1 MEPFKKVRGK
11 ILPLPRADVDTDQ
24 IIPAKYLKRIERTGF
39 GEFAFDA
46 WRKDPNFVL
55 NDHRYDGAE
64 ILVTGPNFGCGS
76 SREHAPW
83 ALQQGGFK
91 AVVAPSFADIFF
103 NNSFKN
109 GFLPIA
115 LKEEEVAEL
124 FRQEAAA
131 KGAFK
136 LTIDLAAQTVTPAA
150 LVAPAKAGAQ
160 SFHFDIDATRRTN
173 LLNGWDEIGLTL
185 RHAEE
190 IKAYEEKRKKAE
202 PWIFS

>member
-83 ALQQGGFK
+83 ALQQMGLK
-91 AVVAPSFADIFF
+91 AIVAPSFADIFR
-103 NNSFKN
+103 NNCAKI
-109 GFLPIA
+109 GLLTVELPQESIDRLIA
-115 LKEEEVAEL
+115 RAEDSPGYEMEV
-124 FRQEAAA
+124 
-131 KGAFK
+131 
-136 LTIDLAAQTVTPAA
+136 DLETQTVS
-150 LVAPAKAGAQ
+150 LGNGK
-160 SFHFDIDATRRTN
+160 SRRFEVDPFVKHCM
-173 LLNGWDEIGLTL
+173 LNGLDEIGLTL
-185 RHAEE
+185 HESDAIDAFET
-190 IKAYEEKRKKAE
+190 KRSELLPSTAGAA
-202 PWIFS
+202 

>member
-83 ALQQGGFK
+83 ALQQMGLK
-91 AVVAPSFADIFF
+91 AIVAPSFADIFR
-103 NNSFKN
+103 NNCAKI
-109 GFLPIA
+109 GLLTVELPQESIDRLIA
-115 LKEEEVAEL
+115 RAEDSPGYEMEV
-124 FRQEAAA
+124 
-131 KGAFK
+131 
-136 LTIDLAAQTVTPAA
+136 DLETQTVSLGNGKSRQFGVDPF
-150 LVAPAKAGAQ
+150 VK
-160 SFHFDIDATRRTN
+160 HC
-173 LLNGWDEIGLTL
+173 LLNGLDEIGLTL
-185 RHAEE
+185 QEAVAIDAFEE
-190 IKAYEEKRKKAE
+190 TRSELLPSTAGA
-202 PWIFS
+202 

>member
-83 ALQQGGFK
+83 ALQQMGLK
-91 AVVAPSFADIFF
+91 AIIAPSFADIFR
-103 NNSFKN
+103 NNCAKI
-109 GFLPIA
+109 GLLTVVLPQESIDRLIA
-115 LKEEEVAEL
+115 RAEDSPGYEMEV
-124 FRQEAAA
+124 
-131 KGAFK
+131 
-136 LTIDLAAQTVTPAA
+136 DLATQTVS
-150 LVAPAKAGAQ
+150 LGNGK
-160 SFHFDIDATRRTN
+160 SRNFDIDAHVKRC
-173 LLNGWDEIGLTL
+173 LLNGLDDISLTL
-185 RHAEE
+185 QEGAEIDAFE
-190 IKAYEEKRKKAE
+190 TKRPAFL
-202 PWIFS
+202 PHTR

>member
-1 MEPFKKVRGK
+1 MEPFKRVRGK

-83 ALQQGGFK
+83 ALQQMGLK
-91 AVVAPSFADIFF
+91 AIVAPSYRLSLSTKFG
-103 NNSFKN
+103 S
-109 GFLPIA
+109 L
-115 LKEEEVAEL
+115 
-124 FRQEAAA
+124 RQAA
-131 KGAFK
+131 KANSPKPVRSIRFRYF
-136 LTIDLAAQTVTPAA
+136 
-150 LVAPAKAGAQ
+150 AGMIWSVSTSARGNGR
-160 SFHFDIDATRRTN
+160 ILPRTF
-173 LLNGWDEIGLTL
+173 LNGSINLASTCGYRRSDL
-185 RHAEE
+185 RSPRPRPSAG
-190 IKAYEEKRKKAE
+190 
-202 PWIFS
+202 